1 LPRHYVYALIDP
13 RNLQPFYIGKG
24 SSERRF
30 SHFKNLPRDLEKS
43 GDKAKTIA
51 EIKASGAKPEAIV
64 LSWHDSDAAA
74 YDAEQ
79 RRIKAVGLDKLTN
92 QNAGGAG
99 DRTKP
104 STKANEVRLTSK
116 EEAFCQAFVSGLNQT
131 DAYRKAY
138 APSSTAK
145 PQTVNRASK
154 TIMDKCKIRTR
165 IAELRKPLEKK
176 AEKTVM
182 SQINRLDEMIEQAME
197 TDQVSAAMKGIEL
210 QSKLLD
216 QFPATKN
223 INENHDMN
231 ELDKRLQEARERLA
245 GQRVQLKV
253 IDGKRRA

>member
-13 RNLQPFYIGKG
+13 RSLQPFYIGKG

-43 GDKAKTIA
+43 GDKAQRIA
-51 EIKASGAKPEAIV
+51 EIKAAGAKPEAIV

-79 RRIKAVGLDKLTN
+79 RRIKSIGLDKLTN

-99 DRTKP
+99 DRTKH
-104 STKANEVRLTSK
+104 STADQQLTSK
-116 EEAFCQAFVSGLNQT
+116 QELFCQRLVSGVNAS
-131 DAYRKAY
+131 DAYREVY
-138 APSSTAK
+138 
-145 PQTVNRASK
+145 NASK
-154 TIMDKCKIRTR
+154 MKAATVHRSCTELTQNPKIATR
-165 IAELRKPLEKK
+165 VAELRKPIAK
-176 AEKTVM
+176 ASEKTVM

-245 GQRVQLKV
+245 GQRVQLEV
-253 IDGKRRA
+253 VNGKRRA